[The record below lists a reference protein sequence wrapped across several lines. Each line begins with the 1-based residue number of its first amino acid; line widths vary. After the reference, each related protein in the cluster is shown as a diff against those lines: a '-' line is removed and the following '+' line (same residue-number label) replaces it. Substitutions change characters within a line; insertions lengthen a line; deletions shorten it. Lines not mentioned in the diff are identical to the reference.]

1 MIPEKNSF
9 LANKNSIQNNQNSV
23 LFCWGVDNELFV
35 YDQNNDFNSAKNKNG
50 QAVNLYFSEIISPS
64 FRDMVKEFSEIF
76 QDFHNKR
83 IKIDEDF
90 IKLKSEEIKMNL
102 INQQSISIRSA
113 NEKQFMEQYQEI
125 SIQAF
130 DKYIEVFKKY
140 IPLGIQNQWNNQQMN
155 YTIIS
160 LIYYEFIKNL
170 KIEKQRS
177 KLNKNIHF
185 SKSEMIVR
193 LLNLYQD
200 STNPTYNQDILQF
213 DVWSQIYHFLKNLN
227 INQVIC
233 LLEDQ
238 QIYEKKIILNII
250 DALKMKKYFFK
261 GQDARLI
268 PKQDFIRR
276 HEEFKQ
282 RIQEIS
288 KNVNPQSQ
296 LYFFL
301 QILSG
306 NIQHIHLYCQQDWMS
321 FVIFYILF
329 ANPIFTIDQLKTQ
342 IYECYQHEIEKSGDH
357 VQQMFFYLV
366 TQLDCYASIQKAQ
379 GILHPFFFFHL
390 IDILQVADITF
401 DDYTPTYDQ
410 LQRNFRE
417 EIQYKFLQY
426 LQNNVFDY
434 QLMSLY
440 INNFVERV
448 DIKDKKLNH
457 SQIFE
462 DLLISKSS
470 TVSNFAQI
478 VQDVQKDKDPI
489 LNESVKSQISAKAMS
504 LLQQNQYDKALE
516 FYIQLV
522 DFQIEEYPPQ
532 IEDFQKYLTNPQIK
546 KIEENYRYLR
556 ELIVNQLFQR
566 YDVDLRSIVD
576 CLERKACIV
585 NKYNIHTQVIRKHLN
600 FLYSYEKLS
609 YMISQLNRDNS
620 FQDSNLLGS
629 IEQDIYNLIKLQNC
643 LTKELVIGLR
653 LIEKILKTSQIKLSQ
668 QIYGILV
675 LRTQQLMREIKE
687 SILEYELQN
696 DVQNVQ
702 IYKQLKQEMQHFVS
716 IVMNSYTL

>member
-1 MIPEKNSF
+1 MIPENNNLF
-9 LANKNSIQNNQNSV
+9 VNKNSIQNNQNPV

-35 YDQNNDFNSAKNKNG
+35 YDQNNSFNSTKSKKG
-50 QAVNLYFSEIISPS
+50 QAVNLYFSDIIPPS
-64 FRDMVKEFSEIF
+64 FRDMVKDFSEIF
-76 QDFHNKR
+76 QNFHNQR
-83 IKIDEDF
+83 QKIDENF
-90 IKLKSEEIKMNL
+90 IKVKSEEIKM
-102 INQQSISIRSA
+102 ISTNQQTKYAS
-113 NEKQFMEQYQEI
+113 EKEFMEQYQDI
-125 SIQAF
+125 SVQAL
-130 DKYIEVFKKY
+130 DQYIDTFKRY
-140 IPLGIQNQWNNQQMN
+140 LQIGIQNQWTQQHLN

-160 LIYYEFIKNL
+160 LIYYDFIKNL

-177 KLNKNIHF
+177 KLKKIDF

-200 STNPTYNQDILQF
+200 STNPTINQEILTF

-227 INQVIC
+227 ISQVIC

-238 QIYEKKIILNII
+238 KGYEKRIILNII

-268 PKQDFIRR
+268 PKQEFIRR

-288 KNVNPQSQ
+288 KNVNPQSE

-301 QILSG
+301 QVLSG
-306 NIQHIHLYCQQDWMS
+306 NIQFIHTFCQQDWMT

-342 IYECYQHEIEKSGDH
+342 IHECYQHQIEKSGDH
-357 VQQMFFYLV
+357 VQQMFFYLI

-379 GILHPFFFFHL
+379 GILHPFYFFHL
-390 IDILQVADITF
+390 IDILQVAEFTF

-417 EIQYKFLQY
+417 EIQFKFLQY
-426 LQNNVFDY
+426 LQNDIFDY
-434 QLMSLY
+434 QLMSIY
-440 INNFVERV
+440 INNFVQRV
-448 DIKDKKLNH
+448 DIIDKKLNH

-462 DLLISKSS
+462 DLLVSKSN

-478 VQDVQKDKDPI
+478 VQDVQKEKDPI

-516 FYIQLV
+516 FYIQLA
-522 DFQIEEYPPQ
+522 DFQIEECPPQ
-532 IEDFQKYLTNPQIK
+532 NEDFQKVLTGSQLK
-546 KIEENYRYLR
+546 KIEENYKYLR
-556 ELIVNQLFQR
+556 ELIVNLLFQR
-566 YDVDLRSIVD
+566 CDVDLKSIVD
-576 CLERKACIV
+576 CLEKKSCII
-585 NKYNIHTQVIRKHLN
+585 NKYYIHTQVIRKHLN
-600 FLYSYEKLS
+600 FLYSYEKLADA
-609 YMISQLNRDNS
+609 ISKLNRDNN
-620 FQDSNLLGS
+620 FQDKNLLGS

-643 LTKELVIGLR
+643 LSKELVIGLR
-653 LIEKILKTSQIKLSQ
+653 LIETVLKASQIKLSQ
-668 QIYGILV
+668 QIYNILV

-687 SILEYELQN
+687 NIMEYELLNDIQN
-696 DVQNVQ
+696 IQ
-702 IYKQLKQEMQHFVS
+702 IYKQLNQEMQHFIS

>member
-1 MIPEKNSF
+1 MIPENNSF
-9 LANKNSIQNNQNSV
+9 FVNKNSTQNDQNPV
-23 LFCWGVDNELFV
+23 LFCWGVDNQLFV
-35 YDQNNDFNSAKNKNG
+35 YDQNNSFNSAKNKNR
-50 QAVNLYFSEIISPS
+50 QAVNLYFFETISPT
-64 FRDMVKEFSEIF
+64 FKDMVKEFSVIF
-76 QDFHNKR
+76 QEFHNQR
-83 IKIDEDF
+83 IKIDDQF
-90 IKLKSEEIKMNL
+90 IKLKSEEIKMNAP
-102 INQQSISIRSA
+102 INQQRQNNKQNNEKEFMLQYQDISIIA
-113 NEKQFMEQYQEI
+113 LDQ
-125 SIQAF
+125 
-130 DKYIEVFKKY
+130 YIEVFKKC
-140 IPLGIQNQWNNQQMN
+140 LHNQKQWTQQQLN

-177 KLNKNIHF
+177 KLDKNIQF

-193 LLNLYQD
+193 LLNMYQD
-200 STNPTYNQDILQF
+200 STNPTINQDILGF

-238 QIYEKKIILNII
+238 IAFEKRIILNII

-261 GQDARLI
+261 GQDARLF
-268 PKQDFIRR
+268 PKQEFIRR

-288 KNVNPQSQ
+288 KTVNPQSE

-301 QILSG
+301 QVLSG
-306 NIQHIHLYCQQDWMS
+306 NIQVIHAFCQQDWMS
-321 FVIFYILF
+321 FVVFYILF
-329 ANPIFTIDQLKTQ
+329 ANPIFTIEQLKTQ
-342 IYECYQHEIEKSGDH
+342 IHECYQHQIEKGEDH
-357 VQQMFFYLV
+357 VQQMFFFLV
-366 TQLDCYASIQKAQ
+366 TEHDCYASIQKAQ
-379 GILHPFFFFHL
+379 GILHPFYFFHL

-401 DDYTPTYDQ
+401 DDYSPTYDQ

-417 EIQYKFLQY
+417 EIQFKFLQY
-426 LQNNVFDY
+426 LQNDVFDY
-434 QLMSLY
+434 QLMSIY
-440 INNFVERV
+440 INNFIQRV
-448 DIKDKKLNH
+448 DLKDKKLNH

-478 VQDVQKDKDPI
+478 VQDVQKDQDPI
-489 LNESVKSQISAKAMS
+489 LNQNIKSQISAKAMS

-516 FYIQLV
+516 FYIQLA

-532 IEDFQKYLTNPQIK
+532 IEDFQKVLTNSQIK
-546 KIEENYRYLR
+546 KIEENYKYLR
-556 ELIVNQLFQR
+556 ELIVNQLFQKC
-566 YDVDLRSIVD
+566 DVDLRSVID
-576 CLERKACIV
+576 CLEKKACIV
-585 NKYNIHTQVIRKHLN
+585 NKFYIHTQILRKHLN

-620 FQDSNLLGS
+620 FQDTNVLGS

-643 LTKELVIGLR
+643 LSKELVIGLR
-653 LIEKILKTSQIKLSQ
+653 LIQKILKTSQIKLSQ

-687 SILEYELQN
+687 NIMEYELLN

-702 IYKQLKQEMQHFVS
+702 IYKQLKQEMQHFIS